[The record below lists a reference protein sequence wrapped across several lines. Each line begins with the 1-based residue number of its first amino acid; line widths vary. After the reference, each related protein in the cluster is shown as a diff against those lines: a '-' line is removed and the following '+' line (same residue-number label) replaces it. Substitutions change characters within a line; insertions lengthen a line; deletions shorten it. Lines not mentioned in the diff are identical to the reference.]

1 MIKTICDIL
10 GCTRR
15 RQLHKELS
23 AEITAQRE
31 LLEKQRKIQ
40 ARLAD
45 EDDWFKNVCIE
56 NFQTQE
62 VCSGCIKNPLPVHLD
77 S

>member
-1 MIKTICDIL
+1 MLKTICDIL

-23 AEITAQRE
+23 VEIAAQRE

-56 NFQTQE
+56 KFQTQE
-62 VCSGCIKNPLPVHLD
+62 ACSGCIKNPIPVHLD